1 MADRPKREIKEP
13 KRFCNEYSAY
23 TPVKKVNTRKRDKKL
38 YDIKITEVDKPNK
51 RLKIHYIGY
60 STCFDEWRPFGDD
73 EGSEYFPFVR
83 KENLFIPSEKSLA
96 DRTQSFHCQL
106 FREIKKRLWS
116 GRRED
121 PEINID
127 LNVDQDVFMEGLGS
141 ALPAIIHRGKMVYR
155 LQSNRMLD
163 SHLGL
168 KWDERI
174 LNPAG
179 DFAYIIPGTIKYWLG
194 QRSPIT
200 EYKIIGEQYVKSEI
214 ENSYFI
220 TFQFVRGDG
229 NRNNYYAKR

>member
-23 TPVKKVNTRKRDKKL
+23 TPVKKVSTRKKDTKL
-38 YDIKITEVDKPNK
+38 YDIEITEVDKPNK

-60 STCFDEWRPFGDD
+60 STHFDEWRPFGDD

-83 KENLFIPSEKSLA
+83 KENLFIPSEKSLR
-96 DRTQSFHCQL
+96 DRTKSFHCQL

-116 GRRED
+116 ERRED

-127 LNVDQDVFMEGLGS
+127 LNVNQDVFMEGLGS
-141 ALPAIIHRGKMVYR
+141 ALPAIHHRGKMVYR
-155 LQSNRMLD
+155 LQS
-163 SHLGL
+163 
-168 KWDERI
+168 
-174 LNPAG
+174 
-179 DFAYIIPGTIKYWLG
+179 IPGTIKYWLG
-194 QRSPIT
+194 RRSPIT

-229 NRNNYYAKR
+229 NWNNYHAKR